1 MLCYFLPYSK
11 MNQPYIYT
19 YPLPFEFS
27 SHSRHHSTLSRVP
40 CAIQQ
45 VLISYLFYADY
56 QQCIYVNPNL
66 PIPPT
71 PSLSPLASIH
81 LFSMS
86 VPIAVSLIFCGTYHI
101 VPFIR
106 GHGVCFLPF
115 SSVQSLSHV
124 RIFATHESQHAWPP
138 CPSPSPGVHSNSRRS
153 SR

>member
-1 MLCYFLPYSK
+1 
-11 MNQPYIYT
+11 MNQPYIYM
-19 YPLPFEFS
+19 YPLPFGFP
-27 SHSRHHSTLSRVP
+27 SHLGYHRASRIVP
-40 CAIQQ
+40 CTIQY
-45 VLISYLFYADY
+45 VPISCLFYTQY
-56 QQCIYVNPNL
+56 QSCIYVNPNL

-71 PSLSPLASIH
+71 PSLSPMASIH

-115 SSVQSLSHV
+115 SSIQSLSHV
-124 RIFATHESQHAWPP
+124 QIFATHESQHAWPP
-138 CPSPSPGVHSNSRRS
+138 CPSPSPGVHSNSRPS